1 MDVSGSWQLGGQ
13 SGSDS
18 WFGCWRQ
25 DSGCTSLALQRL
37 WPWARSEAF
46 HTCREDDATPT
57 LARQF
62 PEDLNDIYG
71 VEGFVGQGAFST
83 VWRAVHKTSGQVRA
97 IKKIDTTDLSHRE
110 IAHEIAIMRFLR
122 HENVVRCYDVF
133 LQNQFVNVVMD
144 LFEGGDLVDGLNLH
158 RRAKGRLKNWQLRH
172 LAKQMAAAV
181 THVHSLQIIHRDVK
195 GENFL
200 SDRPNIGDQD
210 VRVAL
215 TDFGTSI
222 RIDSGEKVFARVG
235 TPAFW
240 APEVFHGPYD
250 FKADVWALGVTIYI
264 LLTGGLPYEGQ
275 EDICKATPPID
286 PSDTD
291 AVSRP
296 PFKLPFHTAMGCSD
310 FLKHCLTKEAAQR
323 PSSRT
328 VLQLQWLHN
337 PPEDSPKAEEAELVE
352 EEEIQRPSKI
362 REVLEGLRMHCCG
375 FIKVCMDRFCDPQE
389 VEALAA
395 RWSKAS
401 SKRSSGKANTL
412 TGVEKELL
420 EKQATEL
427 SKQIS
432 SSLLHHQDSMKH

>member
-1 MDVSGSWQLGGQ
+1 M
-13 SGSDS
+13 
-18 WFGCWRQ
+18 
-25 DSGCTSLALQRL
+25 TI
-37 WPWARSEAF
+37 EAF
-46 HTCREDDATPT
+46 HTCREDDVTPT

-158 RRAKGRLKNWQLRH
+158 RRA
-172 LAKQMAAAV
+172 
-181 THVHSLQIIHRDVK
+181 
-195 GENFL
+195 
-200 SDRPNIGDQD
+200 NIGDQD

-328 VLQLQWLHN
+328 VLQLQWFHN
-337 PPEDSPKAEEAELVE
+337 PPEDSPKAEEAKLLE

-401 SKRSSGKANTL
+401 SKRSSGKASTL